1 MTQSFSFL
9 IVIYEATKQF
19 LSVRYV
25 SSIIF
30 FGNNDQLY
38 FFIKLGYIYLL

>member
-19 LSVRYV
+19 LSVVRKV
-25 SSIIF
+25 RKLNIF
-30 FGNNDQLY
+30 FW
-38 FFIKLGYIYLL
+38 K